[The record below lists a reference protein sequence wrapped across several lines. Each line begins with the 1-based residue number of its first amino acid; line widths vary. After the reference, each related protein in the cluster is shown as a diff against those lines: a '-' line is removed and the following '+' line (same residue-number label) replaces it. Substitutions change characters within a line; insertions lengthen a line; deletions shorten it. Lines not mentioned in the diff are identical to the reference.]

1 VVFVT
6 VLNGFKCMLHIEF
19 SGVLEKHF
27 CEIMETLIA
36 GAIFYCRTPYVLP
49 TVKMSTKS
57 VKCFKNFS
65 TFLLL
70 TPPGSP
76 PQVSEDSEHL

>member
-1 VVFVT
+1 
-6 VLNGFKCMLHIEF
+6 MLHIEF

-27 CEIMETLIA
+27 CEIMDTLIA

-57 VKCFKNFS
+57 VK
-65 TFLLL
+65 FLAPFYYWPRLAAHHRCQKIANICSIVWLL
-70 TPPGSP
+70 GLG
-76 PQVSEDSEHL
+76 QVRIG